1 MGDAQNDESLAEQL
15 YSQHA
20 STWNFKST
28 RRRQIRER
36 NNQKQRRRRCAPQ
49 QEPSYTDGA
58 PRSKAAIKPSKM
70 SSYMNF
76 EGNLT
81 VESDKCAYTED
92 AIISDYT

>member
-1 MGDAQNDESLAEQL
+1 MLPRGTSHPQAVGKS
-15 YSQHA
+15 A
-20 STWNFKST
+20 SAT
-28 RRRQIRER
+28 
-36 NNQKQRRRRCAPQ
+36 NNQKSKDAAPQ
-49 QEPSYTDGA
+49 QEPSHNDGA
-58 PRSKAAIKPSKM
+58 PRSIAAIKPSKM